1 MLTYYYR
8 TLELLL
14 HKTMAGILLT
24 QQHANKMHI
33 SSVTN
38 SQGTDILKPH
48 FNKKMI
54 KYKKV
59 IYYSI
64 N

>member
-1 MLTYYYR
+1 
-8 TLELLL
+8 
-14 HKTMAGILLT
+14 MAGILLT

-38 SQGTDILKPH
+38 SQGTDILEPH

-54 KYKKV
+54 KLKKNLLKRKN
-59 IYYSI
+59 SDRERHTQ
-64 N
+64 

>member
-1 MLTYYYR
+1 
-8 TLELLL
+8 
-14 HKTMAGILLT
+14 MAGILLT

-54 KYKKV
+54 KYKKKSST
-59 IYYSI
+59 IQSTDKTKK
-64 N
+64 